1 MANWEVKSY
10 TFGHYAVPGRESWIT
25 VRTITNVI
33 SGKLTMTLNDTSKLT
48 LTVQTSW
55 YSDIQPVK
63 TLLEVKHGDDRK
75 FFGNVTKVTKDVV
88 NGTMK
93 VDAVG
98 VLGSLQFLPNYR
110 GYADSVDLN
119 GIIECESKRYLGE
132 YQSGDPEYVESPWI
146 DLYTPKGEGKIP
158 SDFGKLSMSSYPSM
172 HTTCNLDKVKR
183 NAKNSYDF
191 LKTITKENNYCLP
204 TELQNP
210 TWFKWVEYGEQA
222 EFKPI
227 SGVNTQTISYKVNL
241 MSGSLAISPY
251 KSRVRKYYNMGSGIQ
266 GAFELTGTEYPI
278 PYYYDSSTLPNKDDG
293 SPYITAEVQKAVQ
306 HDLDERSTLIEA
318 TAFDAHLIDNT
329 IPWLDMGKY
338 VNVVYYNGSEET
350 AQAQITQIEYDL
362 VDSSK
367 DRVKLGR
374 IVSSITDSLGSSPSD
389 IAKQIEEYLPRAGG
403 QMEGSITYDKTNIL
417 SQRNQYEISG
427 DEIHYKQTDESSSSS
442 ARVIESSVDIVPL
455 GWVPDFSQS
464 TPSNNQPY
472 VAVSR
477 KYGTSAATAGRLTST
492 LNGIGFSARAFDADG
507 TSGSF
512 TVFNPGTGSIG
523 NTRHTLY
530 LQPNDLHV
538 DDRHV
543 ITCNLLD
550 SSLLEQGDI
559 SGSNGTELASTIRL
573 RSGWIAVKPSTTYTL
588 SMSSSSVFKYLYKYS
603 ASKGW
608 LRYTALTSAS
618 PKSFT
623 TDNDVYFIRVT
634 MGYSDDATILPSAVS
649 NLQLEKGSQASSFVP
664 FTMDGV
670 EVADALRL
678 FFASMLADSK
688 IKFSMPL
695 KFQSSTQVNLSI
707 SNLSD
712 TDGWFIVMGEGNGA
726 PIFKMYNYHN
736 QVLMGTAC
744 SLPSSKD
751 ITVGFSNTYHTIS
764 IQGYAW
770 STLHIISYGFSVNSY
785 SRA

>member
-550 SSLLEQGDI
+550 SSLIEQGTIDLPD
-559 SGSNGTELASTIRL
+559 GSNVYTTSYVRTANYIK
-573 RSGWIAVKPSTTYTL
+573 VKANTTYTFSCNL
-588 SMSSSSVFKYLYKYS
+588 NNPRVWVWEYNSSKTY
-603 ASKGW
+603 
-608 LRYTALTSAS
+608 LRYGGGQTSGNVNYLT
-618 PKSFT
+618 FT
-623 TDNDVYFIRVT
+623 TGANTEYIRINFGKENIPPIT
-634 MGYSDDATILPSAVS
+634 PSEVS
-649 NLQLEKGSQASSFVP
+649 NVQLEKGSQASSFVP

-670 EVADALRL
+670 EAASRFNNIDNGYCRFEKFEGTKKIKITHQPSTYFCIKVFGFLANYGEVDMTLKCNNGNFTVTNNGASWSDSRL
-678 FFASMLADSK
+678 VVSLSGDVLTLTVQAESMLM
-688 IKFSMPL
+688 I
-695 KFQSSTQVNLSI
+695 
-707 SNLSD
+707 
-712 TDGWFIVMGEGNGA
+712 MGA
-726 PIFKMYNYHN
+726 
-736 QVLMGTAC
+736 
-744 SLPSSKD
+744 
-751 ITVGFSNTYHTIS
+751 
-764 IQGYAW
+764 
-770 STLHIISYGFSVNSY
+770 
-785 SRA
+785 

>member
-1 MANWEVKSY
+1 MANWEVKAY

-55 YSDIQPVK
+55 HSDIQPVK

-98 VLGSLQFLPNYR
+98 VLGSLQFIPNYR

-132 YQSGDPEYVESPWI
+132 YQSGDPEYVGSPWI

-251 KSRVRKYYNMGSGIQ
+251 KSRVRKYYNMGSGFQ

-338 VNVVYYNGSEET
+338 VNVVYYDSSEQT

-374 IVSSITDSLGSSPSD
+374 IVSSITDSLGASSSD
-389 IAKQIEEYLPRAGG
+389 VAKQLEEYLPLSGG
-403 QMEGSITYDKTNIL
+403 TIQGDVKFQGNVVKHDSLKNIDVDL
-417 SQRNQYEISG
+417 VNAYEPLVAYG
-427 DEIHYKQTDESSSSS
+427 TEI
-442 ARVIESSVDIVPL
+442 
-455 GWVPDFSQS
+455 
-464 TPSNNQPY
+464 PSNENLNTPTY
-472 VAVSR
+472 VNVGLYYRADN
-477 KYGTSAATAGRLTST
+477 ATVAT
-492 LNGIGFSARAFDADG
+492 FSNCP
-507 TSGSF
+507 T
-512 TVFNPGTGSIG
+512 
-523 NTRHTLY
+523 
-530 LQPNDLHV
+530 
-538 DDRHV
+538 
-543 ITCNLLD
+543 
-550 SSLLEQGDI
+550 
-559 SGSNGTELASTIRL
+559 
-573 RSGWIAVKPSTTYTL
+573 
-588 SMSSSSVFKYLYKYS
+588 
-603 ASKGW
+603 
-608 LRYTALTSAS
+608 
-618 PKSFT
+618 
-623 TDNDVYFIRVT
+623 
-634 MGYSDDATILPSAVS
+634 
-649 NLQLEKGSQASSFVP
+649 
-664 FTMDGV
+664 
-670 EVADALRL
+670 
-678 FFASMLADSK
+678 
-688 IKFSMPL
+688 
-695 KFQSSTQVNLSI
+695 
-707 SNLSD
+707 
-712 TDGWFIVMGEGNGA
+712 
-726 PIFKMYNYHN
+726 
-736 QVLMGTAC
+736 
-744 SLPSSKD
+744 
-751 ITVGFSNTYHTIS
+751 TVGFSMLVRNVNKTD
-764 IQGYAW
+764 
-770 STLHIISYGFSVNSY
+770 VNSSSKTWQYLTREIKDINGNQFIQTALCGSTVGTWVFGAWYKVVTTEVEDLTSSLTNIASYVANKSLRRNGSVY
-785 SRA
+785 SLRLVVNGTVPTNDWTTACRIPDDYALTDEYASGSVAYANTANITKNMSVLVSNIVQLRLTQALSASTDYTIITATWIR